1 MLIISHNKEKFYE
14 MQRECQQYG
23 VLLHMVENIKAAIKE
38 LLRSQNYLLVLF
50 FLNDLDIIEH
60 LKKIRKITKT
70 PILVVRNHYNSRE
83 KIDAIKAGA
92 DEYIELPKTVE
103 ESIAS
108 CHALIRRYTE
118 LNHSKSMDDIS
129 YGNLTISLY
138 YHKVFIDGHE
148 LEFPRREF
156 DLLYLLVSS
165 PGRVFTFQQLAQEV
179 WGDDYEPTENSLHSC
194 VRRIRRK
201 LESVPG
207 NFCRIENIRGVG
219 YCFKENQI
227 SGSV

>member
-23 VLLHMVENIKAAIKE
+23 VLLHMVENIKATIKE

-60 LKKIRKITKT
+60 LKKIREITKT

-108 CHALIRRYTE
+108 CHVLIRRYTE

-138 YHKVFIDGHE
+138 YHKVFIGGHE
-148 LEFPRREF
+148 LEFPHREF

-165 PGRVFTFQQLAQEV
+165 VL
-179 WGDDYEPTENSLHSC
+179 YH
-194 VRRIRRK
+194 
-201 LESVPG
+201 
-207 NFCRIENIRGVG
+207 
-219 YCFKENQI
+219 
-227 SGSV
+227 